1 MSTSNPY
8 AAPRRERKT
17 VVLEARKSSTPT
29 DTGVPTGTISE
40 VMEWVGDDT
49 ERARVALE
57 AETAGLNRKSLVNKL
72 NELLVEPEVVEAEE
86 TEETEETDEVETT
99 DEAADNE

>member
-17 VVLEARKSSTPT
+17 VVLEARKSSTPA

-40 VMEWVGDDT
+40 VMEWVRDDT

-86 TEETEETDEVETT
+86 TDEVETT